1 MGCGVC
7 AASTVARAAARRA
20 GGSAGLAVGRVCAW
34 SGHCPSRSHTP
45 CRLGPARAG
54 AGGAGHRK
62 YGKHGGGGSGLA
74 RAGSAVL
81 CAAPGRAAR
90 GAGAPLCPPRAGG
103 AGRPVQG
110 RGGKVAG
117 GLGCWSPQAQRPLSQ
132 ENAGFGGYLS
142 QQRTFRGT
150 VQVNLKEKKKGKDI
164 VLARPQQGVSFFT
177 ASLVL
182 CELVFNQSYTYLGSV
197 LHARRFANEKVHTC
211 AHTHC
216 IFFFYK
222 EKGGCRS

>member
-7 AASTVARAAARRA
+7 AASAVARAAARRA
-20 GGSAGLAVGRVCAW
+20 GGSAGLAVGHVCAS
-34 SGHCPSRSHTP
+34 SGHCPLRRHTP

-62 YGKHGGGGSGLA
+62 YGKHGGGGSGRA
-74 RAGSAVL
+74 QAGSAVL

-117 GLGCWSPQAQRPLSQ
+117 GSGCWSPQAQRPLSQ

-142 QQRTFRGT
+142 QQRTFQGT
-150 VQVNLKEKKKGKDI
+150 VRVNLKKKKKGKDI

-177 ASLVL
+177 ASRVL
-182 CELVFNQSYTYLGSV
+182 CELVFNQSFTYLGSV
-197 LHARRFANEKVHTC
+197 LHARRFANKKVHTC
-211 AHTHC
+211 AHTHY
-216 IFFFYK
+216 ILFFK